1 MSHPDGGSAWDFFR
15 TETGTILRVEEDHE
29 GALRV
34 DRLTEGVWSQ
44 APRGMIG
51 LRLASGSRRLSP
63 AEILALPLAKVRVAD
78 PHFGLS
84 G

>member
-1 MSHPDGGSAWDFFR
+1 MSPTDPGSEWDFFR

-34 DRLTEGVWSQ
+34 DRLKEGVWSQ

-51 LRLASGSRRLSP
+51 LRLSKGSRSLTA
-63 AEILALPLAKVRVAD
+63 AEIHALPLARVRVSD

>member
-1 MSHPDGGSAWDFFR
+1 MSHPDAGSEWDFFR
-15 TETGTILRVEEDHE
+15 TETGTILRVEQDHE

-34 DRLTEGVWSQ
+34 DRLKEGVWSQ

-51 LRLASGSRRLSP
+51 LRLSSGSRNLTA
-63 AEILALPLAKVRVAD
+63 AEIQALPLARVRVAD